1 MDSQNQPSQE
11 PVQEYVSLRDL
22 ELTPSANHSANQSMF
37 TSCSFAN
44 LRIASKPA
52 NTNTTD
58 TKKKSAAEAAEPNV
72 NAKSAPAVSSAN
84 TAGLHDLW
92 EMPGVDLSNVTPT
105 EEERENYQHKKDGL
119 AQMET
124 GPTCSVCDEP
134 LNYESLMSGLTCEA
148 CHFI

>member
-1 MDSQNQPSQE
+1 MDSQNQNSLT

-22 ELTPSANHSANQSMF
+22 ELTPSANQPMF

-44 LRIASKPA
+44 LRIASKPT

-58 TKKKSAAEAAEPNV
+58 KKKETAAEPAEQSS

-92 EMPGVDLSNVTPT
+92 EKPGVDPSKVTPT

-124 GPTCSVCDEP
+124 GPACSVCGEP
-134 LNYESLMSGLTCEA
+134 LNFASLLNGLTCEV
-148 CHFI
+148 CGFI

>member
-1 MDSQNQPSQE
+1 MDFQNQTSQE
-11 PVQEYVSLRDL
+11 PVQEYVSLRDI
-22 ELTPSANHSANQSMF
+22 ELTPSANQPMF
-37 TSCSFAN
+37 TSCSIAN
-44 LRIASKPA
+44 LRIASKPT

-58 TKKKSAAEAAEPNV
+58 TKKKSAAETAERNS

-92 EMPGVDLSNVTPT
+92 EKPGVDLSNVAPT

-124 GPTCSVCDEP
+124 GPACSWFSQPRDIIQRRRKSTP
-134 LNYESLMSGLTCEA
+134 SSSS
-148 CHFI
+148 